1 MAPDTAFGKA
11 PKTNET
17 AAKEYVEEL
26 MVKLKKRDP
35 DQPEFHQAV
44 HEVLVS
50 IVPVLVKHPKYFQ
63 VLERMLEP
71 ERVIL
76 FRVPWLDDRGNIH
89 VNRGYRVQ
97 FSSCLGPYKGGL
109 RFHPSVNLSILKFL
123 GFEQIFKNSLTM
135 LPIGGGKGGSD
146 FNPKGKSDREIMA
159 FCQSF
164 MTELYRHIGADTDVP
179 AGDIGCGGRE
189 VGFLFGQ
196 YKRIRNE
203 FVGVLTGKPIES
215 GGSLIR
221 NESTGYGTV
230 YFAKEMLESHSM
242 AISGKRTIISG
253 SGNVAMFAADKLLE
267 LGASVITLSD
277 SSGYIVCDGGLSS
290 EQVEWIKD
298 LKFEQRGRLSE
309 VPEKFPEIA
318 YHEVDTSVGYN
329 PIWQVKGDLYL
340 PCAHQNEIGE
350 QDAKHI
356 VANGGIAVV
365 EGANMPSTAEAVDY
379 FLNHNIMI
387 GPAKAANAGGVA
399 VSALEMAQN
408 GQRIFWDEPEM
419 DERLTSIMQN
429 IHEKVKN
436 AAEEYGHA
444 DNYVMG
450 ANIAGFIRVADAMLQ
465 TGLV

>member
-1 MAPDTAFGKA
+1 MEGTCA
-11 PKTNET
+11 
-17 AAKEYVEEL
+17 
-26 MVKLKKRDP
+26 
-35 DQPEFHQAV
+35 
-44 HEVLVS
+44 
-50 IVPVLVKHPKYFQ
+50 HPKDEVF
-63 VLERMLEP
+63 LCAEP
-71 ERVIL
+71 LADHLCSFFI
-76 FRVPWLDDRGNIH
+76 I
-89 VNRGYRVQ
+89 
-97 FSSCLGPYKGGL
+97 
-109 RFHPSVNLSILKFL
+109 
-123 GFEQIFKNSLTM
+123 
-135 LPIGGGKGGSD
+135 SD

-230 YFAKEMLESHSM
+230 YFAKEMLESHDMS
-242 AISGKRTIISG
+242 ISGKKAIISG

-277 SSGYIVCDGGLSS
+277 SSGFIVCEEGLSS
-290 EQVEWIKD
+290 EQLEFIKD
-298 LKFEQRGRLSE
+298 LKFEKRGRLSE
-309 VPEKFPEIA
+309 VPEKFPEIV
-318 YHEVDTSVGYN
+318 YHAAETAREYN
-329 PIWQVKGDLYL
+329 PLWQVKGDLYL
-340 PCAHQNEIGE
+340 PCAHQNEIIE

-356 VANGGIAVV
+356 VANGGIAIV
-365 EGANMPSTAEAVDY
+365 EGANMPSTAEAIDH
-379 FLNHNIMI
+379 FLHHNVMI